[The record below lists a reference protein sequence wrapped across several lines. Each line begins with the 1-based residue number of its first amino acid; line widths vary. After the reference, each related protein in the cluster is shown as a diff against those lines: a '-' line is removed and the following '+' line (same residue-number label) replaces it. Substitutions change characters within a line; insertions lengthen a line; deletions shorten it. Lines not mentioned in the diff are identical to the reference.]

1 MNYLCRQDFRVQT
14 IDFIK
19 RMLDHID
26 LANYTYELPE
36 ERIAKFPLEKRDE
49 SKLLIYKKEGIT
61 HSQFKNI
68 ITWLNPNDSLF
79 INDTKVIPAR
89 MYFQKETGAN
99 IEIFLLNPIAPAEVH
114 SAMLTTRACTWSC
127 AVGNLK
133 RMKEGSYLE
142 RQLDRK
148 TTLKATLLD
157 YEKQVIHFEW
167 DNSQLTF
174 AEMLALAGET
184 PLPHYLKREAQESD
198 KVNYQT
204 VYAKNEGA
212 VAAPTAGLHFTDE
225 LLEKLKNQGVRL
237 DYLTLH
243 VAGGTFQPI
252 RHEKI
257 AEHPMHSE
265 QMIVSKQNIENLIN
279 SEKIIA
285 VGTTSMRTLES
296 LYWYGVKLMNTPNA
310 PFSIGKL
317 TPYQYEPNK
326 LPSRKEAFTT
336 IFNYMITNHL
346 EKISGETEILIVPSY
361 PFQVCDALITNF
373 HLPSTTLIL
382 LVAAFIGDD
391 WRKVYDQALGNNYR
405 FLSFGDSSLLF
416 KSVT

>member
-1 MNYLCRQDFRVQT
+1 
-14 IDFIK
+14 
-19 RMLDHID
+19 MLEHID

-36 ERIAKFPLEKRDE
+36 ERIAKFPLPKRDE
-49 SKLLIYKKEGIT
+49 SKLLIYSKEEIT

-68 ITWLNPNDSLF
+68 PSWLNPQDSLF
-79 INDTKVIPAR
+79 FNDTKVIPAR

-99 IEIFLLNPIAPAEVH
+99 IEIFLLHPTLPAEV
-114 SAMLTTRACTWSC
+114 SVAMLATHTCTWAC

-133 RMKEGSYLE
+133 RMKEGSAVTRNLGNA
-142 RQLDRK
+142 QAI
-148 TTLKATLLD
+148 LKATLLD
-157 YEKQVIHFEW
+157 YDKQIICFEW
-167 DNSQLTF
+167 DNPQLSF
-174 AEMLALAGET
+174 AEILTLAGEV
-184 PLPHYLKREAQESD
+184 PLPHYLKREAQTSD
-198 KVNYQT
+198 KTNYQT

-225 LLEKLKNQGVRL
+225 LLEILRKQGVKL

-265 QMIVSKQNIENLIN
+265 QMIVSKQNVKNLIE

-296 LYWYGVKLMNTPNA
+296 LYWFGVQLTEMPDATFRIAKLM
-310 PFSIGKL
+310 
-317 TPYQYEPNK
+317 PYQYQASK
-326 LPSRKEAFTT
+326 LPHRKEAFGAV
-336 IFNYMITNHL
+336 IAYMEKNNL
-346 EKISGETEILIVPSY
+346 EKINGETEIMIVPSY
-361 PFQVCDALITNF
+361 PFQVCDALVTNF

-382 LVAAFIGDD
+382 LVASFIGEN
-391 WRKVYDQALGNNYR
+391 WRKVYNQALENQYR

-416 KSVT
+416 R